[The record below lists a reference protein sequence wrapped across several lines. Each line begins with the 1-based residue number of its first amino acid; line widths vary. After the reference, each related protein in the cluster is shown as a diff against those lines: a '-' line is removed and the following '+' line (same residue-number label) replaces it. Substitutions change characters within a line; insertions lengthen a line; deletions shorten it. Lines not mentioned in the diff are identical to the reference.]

1 MLVWSIDPG
10 KRMGV
15 ASGIAGQM
23 PRIEAVTLRGTKDP
37 TEVQARNLG
46 CFLRDRW
53 AIDKPDLVVVESTD
67 NPAAYPSADS
77 ALSQIYCHGA
87 LQALAGCYGVR
98 VEKVAASTARVH
110 FCGKASAAARGKGP
124 RTPQQRR
131 EDREATNNM
140 VLRRAIALRYLPHG
154 TNDWEKSSAACL
166 FDYAVRH
173 FCRVPPHELVMFGE
187 AAEAR
192 S

>member
-67 NPAAYPSADS
+67 NPAAYPSADA

-87 LQALAGCYGVR
+87 LHALAGCYGVR
-98 VEKVAASTARVH
+98 VEKVAASTARAH
-110 FCGKASAAARGKGP
+110 FCGKASAATRGKGP

-154 TNDWEKSSAACL
+154 CTDWEKAAAACIW
-166 FDYAVRH
+166 DYACAHYARAQP
-173 FCRVPPHELVMFGE
+173 RELVMFGE
-187 AAEAR
+187 TAEAAP
-192 S
+192 

>member
-1 MLVWSIDPG
+1 MILQAIDPG
-10 KRMGV
+10 KQMGV
-15 ASGIAGQM
+15 ATGRAGSI

-37 TEVQARNLG
+37 VEVQARNLG

-53 AIDKPDLVVVESTD
+53 ALEKPDIVIIEATD
-67 NPAAYPSADS
+67 NPAAYPSADA

-87 LQALAGCYGVR
+87 VQALAGCYGIR

-110 FCGKASAAARGKGP
+110 FCGKASAAVRGKGP
-124 RTPQQRR
+124 RTPQQKRD
-131 EDREATNNM
+131 DREATNNM

-154 TNDWEKSSAACL
+154 STNYDKASAACL
-166 FDYAVRH
+166 FDFASATYG
-173 FCRVPPHELVMFGE
+173 RVIPQRIVLFGE
-187 AAEAR
+187 TAEA